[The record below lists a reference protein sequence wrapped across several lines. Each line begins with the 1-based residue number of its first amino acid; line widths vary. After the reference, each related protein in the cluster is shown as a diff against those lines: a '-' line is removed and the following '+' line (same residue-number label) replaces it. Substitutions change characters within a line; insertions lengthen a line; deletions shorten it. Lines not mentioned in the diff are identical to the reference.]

1 MIIPQSKK
9 SLNKNSRIRRRS
21 ARLKQSPLRECADCS
36 YATYPATGRCTNVEC
51 PKHRRESGA
60 MTGEQLLREYALPAL
75 YHGRRWG
82 TWVLDVERL
91 CLVHQGQP
99 VDRGDGS
106 GVTEGVPQYVAFI
119 GKYEVDLER
128 IEDSAAALDWV
139 FQVAGKTWANARV
152 TKDLL
157 NAFDDIIHPQA
168 NLCSGACGSGHGGR
182 VIENPGAFLRNR
194 IATVGVKE
202 AA

>member
-1 MIIPQSKK
+1 VIIPQSKK

-21 ARLKQSPLRECADCS
+21 ARSKQSPLRECADCS
-36 YATYPATGRCTNVEC
+36 YATYPGTGRCTNVEC
-51 PKHRRESGA
+51 PKHRRERGA
-60 MTGEQLLREYALPAL
+60 MTGEQLLREYAPPAL

-82 TWVLDVERL
+82 TWMLDVERL
-91 CLVHQGQP
+91 CLVHQGHP

-106 GVTEGVPQYVAFI
+106 GITKGVPRYVAFI
-119 GKYEVDLER
+119 GSYEIDLER
-128 IEDSAAALDWV
+128 IADSASALDWI

-157 NAFDDIIHPQA
+157 NALDDVIHPQA
-168 NLCSGACGSGHGGR
+168 NLCSGACGSGHGDR
-182 VIENPGAFLRNR
+182 VIKDPGAFLRNR
-194 IATVGVKE
+194 IATAGVKD